1 MSASG
6 AAPAGENV
14 PGRYQALVTVGAAF
28 IVSAVVLLVAAGD
41 HDPGVLPSLI
51 APLVAFLPGALLTTG
66 VVELATGHMMSGAGR
81 LAAGVMQLALLAAGI
96 TAGAA
101 VVGVPALELTGADHP
116 LGAFAPWLAVAVF
129 GVGIVVRSNGRPG
142 AIGWVLLV
150 LYVAYGAQ
158 VLADIFLGGV
168 LSAFVG
174 AMAMTPVAA
183 LVARQP
189 SGPAAFVSFL
199 PAFWLLVPGALG
211 LVGVANLLYGNSAG
225 LGALLTTGSTMVA
238 IALGILA
245 GLRSVGGW
253 RRSAARCSDRTHHSR
268 RHNTT
273 EPRDGQARCRQP
285 PAATAVGSS
294 RSVCA

>member
-6 AAPAGENV
+6 AAPAGENM

-211 LVGVANLLYGNSAG
+211 LVGVANHLPPPRSARRVRSAPDG
-225 LGALLTTGSTMVA
+225 GHRRAGGGDIRSTRRPSWRRPRTCPAGTGS
-238 IALGILA
+238 
-245 GLRSVGGW
+245 
-253 RRSAARCSDRTHHSR
+253 AAPGSDR
-268 RHNTT
+268 
-273 EPRDGQARCRQP
+273 PRGRSWWRS
-285 PAATAVGSS
+285 GSW
-294 RSVCA
+294 RSPSG